1 MIDTDVKSFNRRKKI
16 FSKEYYSYDELIDAL
31 KNNTRAKYDL
41 KVIDKA
47 YKLAEKAHG
56 SQRRK
61 SGEPYILHPISVAY
75 VLSDLGMDTSSIAAA
90 LLHDVV
96 EDTPVTGEDIRRE
109 FGEEIADLVEGVTKL
124 STFKYSSKEE
134 AQAENVRKMFIAM
147 GKDIRVIIIKLADR
161 IHNMRTIEYLS
172 ETKRVEKAKENMEIY
187 APIADRLGMYA
198 IKEELEDISLK
209 CIDPKGYNEIK
220 QAMDLKKIDGEK
232 FIESIKSKIK
242 EKVSEYI
249 PEVIV
254 TGRIKSINSIY
265 KKMFLHGESI
275 DQIYDIYAVRVIVNT
290 TQECYNVLGII
301 HDIFT
306 PVPNRFKDYISM
318 PKPNMYQSL
327 HTTVISKEKIVFEV
341 QIRTK
346 DMHHTAEYG
355 IAAHWKYKLG
365 DSVRTKIEDHL
376 SWIRKVISEEN
387 NIEFLRDV
395 KSNLNKSEIYVL
407 TPKGNIITLNQG
419 ATVID
424 FAYAI
429 HTEVGHRMIGAKV
442 NKKIVP
448 ISYKLNTGEIVEII
462 TSKSE
467 TAGPKRDWL
476 KIVKTNEAKTKI
488 KQWFK
493 NERRDENIDKGKA
506 ELKEEFERSGI
517 LLHPNEYENFV
528 LEIAKRHNC
537 ESINDFYAAIGYGGI
552 NLLQSMPLI
561 RDKYKKLRNIQ
572 NKVPITKESNKKNRV
587 SGIEVEGVNNCLIKL
602 ASCCNPIPGD
612 DIIGYITR
620 GYGVTVHKRNCINVP
635 SDLSKSHCLDRWIEV
650 RWTNSDPQDKFD
662 ANINIKAQNRIGM
675 MADIALRLSLM
686 DVQIKSI
693 HTRNMKDDYSVTNI
707 GIVVKGVNHLSNVIS
722 RLYEVDGVINVS
734 RG

>member
-16 FSKEYYSYDELIDAL
+16 FGKEYYSYDELIDAL
-31 KNNTRAKYDL
+31 KNNTKAKYDL

-90 LLHDVV
+90 LL
-96 EDTPVTGEDIRRE
+96 RRE

-365 DSVRTKIEDHL
+365 
-376 SWIRKVISEEN
+376 N
-387 NIEFLRDV
+387 
-395 KSNLNKSEIYVL
+395 
-407 TPKGNIITLNQG
+407 
-419 ATVID
+419 
-424 FAYAI
+424 
-429 HTEVGHRMIGAKV
+429 
-442 NKKIVP
+442 
-448 ISYKLNTGEIVEII
+448 
-462 TSKSE
+462 
-467 TAGPKRDWL
+467 
-476 KIVKTNEAKTKI
+476 
-488 KQWFK
+488 
-493 NERRDENIDKGKA
+493 
-506 ELKEEFERSGI
+506 
-517 LLHPNEYENFV
+517 
-528 LEIAKRHNC
+528 
-537 ESINDFYAAIGYGGI
+537 
-552 NLLQSMPLI
+552 
-561 RDKYKKLRNIQ
+561 
-572 NKVPITKESNKKNRV
+572 
-587 SGIEVEGVNNCLIKL
+587 
-602 ASCCNPIPGD
+602 
-612 DIIGYITR
+612 
-620 GYGVTVHKRNCINVP
+620 
-635 SDLSKSHCLDRWIEV
+635 
-650 RWTNSDPQDKFD
+650 
-662 ANINIKAQNRIGM
+662 
-675 MADIALRLSLM
+675 
-686 DVQIKSI
+686 
-693 HTRNMKDDYSVTNI
+693 
-707 GIVVKGVNHLSNVIS
+707 
-722 RLYEVDGVINVS
+722 
-734 RG
+734 